1 MLSDPKMAIIAMA
14 VPLFIYYLV
23 CELQLFIDSY
33 WCSGLGAAPLAA
45 QSLASPI
52 YRMIVAV
59 GAGLGVGAS
68 TAIARA
74 FPGTENARTASA
86 PRS

>member
-14 VPLFIYYLV
+14 VPLFISYLV

-33 WCSGLGAAPLAA
+33 WGSGLGAAPL
-45 QSLASPI
+45 
-52 YRMIVAV
+52 AV